1 MIQIGKFPDSVNEY
15 AARSVAGLV
24 FLLTIATLLTQS
36 IWLNL
41 ALLYGF
47 TARVL
52 YGPKFSIFARLAIH
66 GIVPLLNLGNKTVA
80 GPPKRFAQGVGFLFS
95 LTSLILLIQG
105 QILAFQITLGI
116 LIFFTALESFVGF
129 CAGCFVFG
137 YLMQWGIIPQEVC
150 ERCSRLTFTSKEP
163 NVY

>member
-150 ERCSRLTFTSKEP
+150 ERCNRLTFTPKEP

>member
-1 MIQIGKFPDSVNEY
+1 MIQIGKFPDSVNEF
-15 AARSVAGLV
+15 AARPVAGLV

-66 GIVPLLNLGNKTVA
+66 GIVPLL
-80 GPPKRFAQGVGFLFS
+80 
-95 LTSLILLIQG
+95 
-105 QILAFQITLGI
+105 
-116 LIFFTALESFVGF
+116 
-129 CAGCFVFG
+129 
-137 YLMQWGIIPQEVC
+137 
-150 ERCSRLTFTSKEP
+150 
-163 NVY
+163 

>member
-150 ERCSRLTFTSKEP
+150 ERCNRLTFTSKEP